1 MEIPVSEMEYLG
13 DGLYAWMDTSN
24 QVWLVAYNGIEI
36 SDKVAMDSEVF
47 AALVRFLNRKW
58 EH

>member
-13 DGLYAWMDTSN
+13 DGLYAWMDGSW
-24 QVWLVAYNGIEI
+24 QVWLVAYNGVEI
-36 SDKVAMDSEVF
+36 SNKVAMDSEVF
-47 AALVRFLNRKW
+47 AALVKYLNKHW